1 MILADKI
8 IEERKKNGWSQ
19 EELAEKLDVSRQ
31 SVSKWEGAQSTPDL
45 QKILKM
51 SEIFGVSTDYLL
63 KDEIEGAE
71 YIETE
76 KEDKSPVHKISME
89 EANAFLE
96 INSRIAPK
104 TAFATALCVL
114 SPVCLIVLS
123 GLTTVNDISENFAG
137 GIGMIV
143 LFLLIAC
150 AAAMSV
156 FNGKAL
162 EKYSFLKNEKIE
174 TAYGVSGM
182 VKERKSKY
190 ESIHTRDTVIGISL
204 CIVGL
209 IALFLVPVLGETDF
223 IGAVMM
229 GVMLTF
235 EACGTFL
242 LVRTSDINSGFDKLL
257 QEGDYTLSK
266 KNDKVSGFVSKSYWL
281 LATAIYLIW
290 SFVTNSWNI
299 TWIVWAVAG
308 VLYPVAIG
316 IAKLAVNSCKKQ

>member
-51 SEIFGVSTDYLL
+51 SELFGVSTDYLL

-76 KEDKSPVHKISME
+76 KESESPVHKISME
-89 EANAFLE
+89 EANSFLE
-96 INSRIAPK
+96 INSKIAPK
-104 TAFATALCVL
+104 QAFATALCVL
-114 SPVCLIVLS
+114 SPVCLMVLG
-123 GLTTVNDISENFAG
+123 GLTTTGTISENFAG
-137 GIGMIV
+137 SIGMTV
-143 LFLLIAC
+143 LLLMIAC
-150 AAAMSV
+150 AVAIFI
-156 FNGKAL
+156 FNDKAL
-162 EKYSFLKNEKIE
+162 EKYRILAHEKIE

-190 ESIHTRDTVIGISL
+190 ASTHTRNTVIGTCL
-204 CIVGL
+204 CIVGV
-209 IALFLVPVLGETDF
+209 IALFLVPVLGESDF
-223 IGAVMM
+223 IGASMM

-235 EACGTFL
+235 ESCGTFF
-242 LVRTSDINSGFDKLL
+242 LVLSSNINSGFDKLL
-257 QEGDYTLSK
+257 EEGDYTLSQK
-266 KNDKVSGFVSKSYWL
+266 QDKTSGMVAKNYWL

-290 SFVTNSWNI
+290 SFTTNSWNI
-299 TWIVWAVAG
+299 SWIVWAVAG
-308 VLYPVAIG
+308 VLYPVVVS
-316 IAKLAVNSCKKQ
+316 IAKFVVNSGKKQ